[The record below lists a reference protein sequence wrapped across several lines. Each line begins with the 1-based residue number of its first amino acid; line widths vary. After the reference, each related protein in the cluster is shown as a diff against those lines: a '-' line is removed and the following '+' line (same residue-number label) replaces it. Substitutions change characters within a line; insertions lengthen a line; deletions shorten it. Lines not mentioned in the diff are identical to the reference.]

1 MPRSPGLA
9 RSPVLLVVAL
19 FAMVAPVGG
28 QDTPTPTAPGA
39 QEPADPMAVPN
50 VFEVATRA
58 RIVAD
63 SAARAERTIERLG
76 AVGAIAAEIDEA
88 VQRHA
93 DLQALLG
100 AIIDMEFVRLERL
113 SRLRDQALLE
123 DGRLETLHTRLIDRL
138 TQLGELRGRWA
149 GHQQNWV
156 AWRVE
161 HRRHPE
167 YAAIEPDVELAIERI
182 ERVVT
187 QASEAATQLLAL
199 QRRTEE
205 IRGDIEQVGVVVT
218 AIRTGRRRAML
229 ERVEPILLSS
239 EHRAQLADETW
250 REWQPSAAL
259 QLAAYP
265 AFVRAN
271 LGLLAFHAL
280 LAVVLG
286 FLARWVA
293 RATSPGRAMAPGS
306 KAGPDESEDEPD
318 VGGDVA
324 GGVGD
329 DVGGD
334 NDDAWGGLLAHPW
347 ALGVFGSVL
356 LAMQRITLAPP
367 MWDVLLWAAF
377 GVIASL
383 LSRRLFR
390 ARALRMTVYLL
401 AGFYPGF
408 LLLEVLQLPAPLF
421 RLGLAAVAAAAV
433 PVFLV
438 LGRRRAA
445 LARFEESHDPRR
457 IWPLRIGAAVWGLVL
472 LAVLLGYDALG
483 RWVLHA
489 TVTTAAMVFVV
500 LLVFA
505 LARAALPMLLR
516 GAETGRRLRGVGVQL
531 AQRLI
536 FVFRIAVVVVATLVL
551 LDIWGL
557 TESPVATW
565 QWIISRGFQAGPL
578 PVTVGGILL
587 GVLVMYGALLLS
599 GLSRTL
605 VTADVERRQEGDRGL
620 AESINRLVH
629 YFILTVG
636 VLAALAVLG
645 VELQNFAIVAGALG
659 IGVGFGLQNVVNNFA
674 SGLILLFERPV
685 RVGDTVVVDD
695 VWGTIQKIGLRSTVM
710 VTFDQSEMIVP
721 NADLV
726 SEKVTNW
733 TLSSPTARII
743 LPVGVAYGSS
753 ISEVVG
759 ILVDSAF
766 AHDAVLTEP
775 PPEGLFIGFGDSSLD
790 FELRVWVGNIRQRL
804 QVRSVVLTEVERRLA
819 EAGIE
824 IPFPQRDLHLRSVD
838 AEALGRLA
846 PGQGAADGE

>member
-1 MPRSPGLA
+1 VSSRLPTLGLL
-9 RSPVLLVVAL
+9 PLLLVATSATAASAQVQD
-19 FAMVAPVGG
+19 APPPAAE
-28 QDTPTPTAPGA
+28 QPAAAPT
-39 QEPADPMAVPN
+39 VPN

-58 RIVAD
+58 RIVVD
-63 SAARAERTIERLG
+63 SAARAERTVERLG
-76 AVGAIAAEIDEA
+76 TVGALAAEIDEA
-88 VQRHA
+88 VRRQA
-93 DLQALLG
+93 DLQALLT
-100 AIIDMEFVRLERL
+100 AIIDMDFVRLERL

-138 TQLGELRGRWA
+138 TQLGELRARWA
-149 GHQQNWV
+149 GHQRNWLD
-156 AWRVE
+156 WRAAYRGE
-161 HRRHPE
+161 PD
-167 YAAIEPDVELAIERI
+167 YAAIQPDVEHAIERI

-205 IRGDIEQVGVVVT
+205 LRADIEQMGVVVT
-218 AIRTGRRRAML
+218 AIRTGRRRALM
-229 ERVEPILLSS
+229 ERVEPVLMSA
-239 EHRAQLADETW
+239 EHRAQLAEETW
-250 REWQPSAAL
+250 REWRPMEAL
-259 QLAAYP
+259 QPAAYP

-271 LGLLAFHAL
+271 LGLLAFHIL
-280 LAVVLG
+280 LAVLLG
-286 FLARWVA
+286 LIARSIRRWTT
-293 RATSPGRAMAPGS
+293 RA
-306 KAGPDESEDEPD
+306 AGTTEAATNAVEGADES
-318 VGGDVA
+318 
-324 GGVGD
+324 
-329 DVGGD
+329 
-334 NDDAWGGLLAHPW
+334 DAWGGLLAHPW
-347 ALGVFGSVL
+347 ALGVFGSVV

-367 MWDVLLWAAF
+367 LWDVLLWGVF
-377 GVIASL
+377 GVVASL
-383 LSRRLFR
+383 LSRRLFET
-390 ARALRMTVYLL
+390 RALRLTVYLL

-438 LGRRRAA
+438 LGRQRAA
-445 LARFEESHDPRR
+445 LARAEESHDPRR
-457 IWPLRIGAAVWGLVL
+457 IWPLRIGAGVWALVL

-483 RWVLHA
+483 RWILHA
-489 TVTTAAMVFVV
+489 TVTTAAMLFVV
-500 LLVFA
+500 LLIFA

-536 FVFRIAVVVVATLVL
+536 FLFRIAVVVVATLVL
-551 LDIWGL
+551 LDIWGVA
-557 TESPVATW
+557 ESPVATW
-565 QWIISRGFQAGPL
+565 QWITSRGFQAGPL
-578 PVTVGGILL
+578 QVTIGGILM
-587 GVLVMYGALLLS
+587 GVLVIYIAVLLS

-629 YFILTVG
+629 YFIITVG

-695 VWGTIQKIGLRSTVM
+695 VWGTVQKIGLRSTVM

-753 ISEVVG
+753 ISQVLK

-766 AHDAVLTEP
+766 AHDAVLKEP
-775 PPEGLFIGFGDSSLD
+775 PPEGLFVGFGDSSLD
-790 FELRVWVGNIRQRL
+790 FELRVWVSNIRQRL
-804 QVRSVVLTEVERRLA
+804 QVRSVILTEVERRLA

-838 AEALGRLA
+838 AEAMGQLAREGR
-846 PGQGAADGE
+846 GAGEA

>member
-1 MPRSPGLA
+1 VSLRLPALGVLPL
-9 RSPVLLVVAL
+9 LLVA
-19 FAMVAPVGG
+19 ASATAAPAQV
-28 QDTPTPTAPGA
+28 QDAPPPAAQQPAAPPT
-39 QEPADPMAVPN
+39 VPN

-76 AVGAIAAEIDEA
+76 TVGAFAAEIDEA
-88 VQRHA
+88 VRRQT
-93 DLQALLG
+93 DLQALLS
-100 AIIDMEFVRLERL
+100 AIIDMDFVRLERL

-138 TQLGELRGRWA
+138 TQLGELRARWA
-149 GHQQNWV
+149 GHQQNWLD
-156 AWRVE
+156 WRAAYRGE
-161 HRRHPE
+161 PD
-167 YAAIEPDVELAIERI
+167 YAAIQPDVEHAIERI

-205 IRGDIEQVGVVVT
+205 LRADIEQIGVVVT
-218 AIRTGRRRAML
+218 AIRTGRRRALM
-229 ERVEPILLSS
+229 ERVEPILLSA
-239 EHRAQLADETW
+239 EHRAQLADDTW
-250 REWQPSAAL
+250 REWRPVEAL
-259 QLAAYP
+259 QPAAYP

-271 LGLLAFHAL
+271 LGLLAFHIL
-280 LAVVLG
+280 LAVLLG
-286 FLARWVA
+286 LMARWIRRWTTRSTGTAEEAGDAGVA
-293 RATSPGRAMAPGS
+293 AEAA
-306 KAGPDESEDEPD
+306 DES
-318 VGGDVA
+318 
-324 GGVGD
+324 
-329 DVGGD
+329 
-334 NDDAWGGLLAHPW
+334 DAWGGLLAHPW
-347 ALGVFGSVL
+347 ALGVFGSVV

-367 MWDVLLWAAF
+367 LWDVLLWGVF

-383 LSRRLFR
+383 LSRRLFE
-390 ARALRMTVYLL
+390 ARALRLTVYLL

-408 LLLEVLQLPAPLF
+408 LLLEVLQLPAPVF

-433 PVFLV
+433 PVFLL
-438 LGRRRAA
+438 LGRQRAA
-445 LARFEESHDPRR
+445 LARAEESHDPRR
-457 IWPLRIGAAVWGLVL
+457 IWPLRIGAAVWALVL

-483 RWVLHA
+483 RWILHA

-536 FVFRIAVVVVATLVL
+536 FLFRIAVVVVATLVL
-551 LDIWGL
+551 LDIWGVA
-557 TESPVATW
+557 ESPVATW

-578 PVTVGGILL
+578 QVTVGGILM
-587 GVLVMYGALLLS
+587 GVLVIYIALLLS

-629 YFILTVG
+629 YFIITVG
-636 VLAALAVLG
+636 VFAALAVLG

-685 RVGDTVVVDD
+685 RVGDTVVVDE

-753 ISEVVG
+753 ISQVLK
-759 ILVDSAF
+759 ILVESAF
-766 AHDAVLTEP
+766 AHDAVLKEP
-775 PPEGLFIGFGDSSLD
+775 PPEGLFVGFGDSSLD
-790 FELRVWVGNIRQRL
+790 FELRVWVSNIRQRL
-804 QVRSVVLTEVERRLA
+804 QVRSVTLTEVERRLA

-838 AEALGRLA
+838 ADAIGQLAREGRA
-846 PGQGAADGE
+846 TGET

>member
-1 MPRSPGLA
+1 MAASAVAASAVAAPA
-9 RSPVLLVVAL
+9 R
-19 FAMVAPVGG
+19 
-28 QDTPTPTAPGA
+28 A
-39 QEPADPMAVPN
+39 QEPSPQDAQQPAAPIAVPN

-76 AVGAIAAEIDEA
+76 TVGAFAAEIDEA
-88 VQRHA
+88 QQRQA

-123 DGRLETLHTRLIDRL
+123 DGRLETLHGRLIDRL
-138 TQLGELRGRWA
+138 TQLGELRARWA
-149 GHQQNWV
+149 GHQQNWRD
-156 AWRVE
+156 WRATY
-161 HRRHPE
+161 RGQPD
-167 YAAIEPDVELAIERI
+167 YAAIQPDVEHAIERI

-205 IRGDIEQVGVVVT
+205 LRADIEQINVVVT
-218 AIRTGRRRAML
+218 AIRTGRRRALL
-229 ERVEPILLSS
+229 ERVEPMLLSA

-250 REWQPSAAL
+250 REWRPMEAL
-259 QLAAYP
+259 QPAAYP

-271 LGLLAFHAL
+271 LGLLAFHIV
-280 LAVVLG
+280 LAVLLG
-286 FLARWVA
+286 LIARWVRLRTIA
-293 RATSPGRAMAPGS
+293 A
-306 KAGPDESEDEPD
+306 EP
-318 VGGDVA
+318 
-324 GGVGD
+324 
-329 DVGGD
+329 
-334 NDDAWGGLLAHPW
+334 DAWGGLLAHPW
-347 ALGVFGSVL
+347 ALGVFGSVV

-367 MWDVLLWAAF
+367 LWDVLLWAVF
-377 GVIASL
+377 GVIAAL
-383 LSRRLFR
+383 LSRPLFE
-390 ARALRMTVYLL
+390 ARALRLTVFLL

-408 LLLEVLQLPAPLF
+408 LLLEVIQLPAPLF

-433 PVFLV
+433 PVFLL
-438 LGRRRAA
+438 LGRRRVAV
-445 LARFEESHDPRR
+445 ARAEESQDPRR
-457 IWPLRIGAAVWGLVL
+457 IWPLRIGAAVWALVL

-483 RWVLHA
+483 RWILHA

-500 LLVFA
+500 VLVFA

-536 FVFRIAVVVVATLVL
+536 FLFRIAVVVVATLVL
-551 LDIWGL
+551 LDIWGVA
-557 TESPVATW
+557 ESPVATW
-565 QWIISRGFQAGPL
+565 QWIVSRGFSVGPL
-578 PVTVGGILL
+578 NVTVGGILM
-587 GVLVMYGALLLS
+587 GVLVIYVAVLLS
-599 GLSRTL
+599 GLTRTL
-605 VTADVERRQEGDRGL
+605 VTADVERRQDGDRGL
-620 AESINRLVH
+620 AESISRLVH
-629 YFILTVG
+629 YAIITVG
-636 VLAALAVLG
+636 ALVALAVLG

-685 RVGDTVVVDD
+685 RVGDTVVVND

-753 ISEVVG
+753 ISRVLEV
-759 ILVDSAF
+759 LVASAF
-766 AHDAVLTEP
+766 AHDAVLKEP
-775 PPEGLFIGFGDSSLD
+775 PPEALFVGFGDSSLD
-790 FELRVWVGNIRQRL
+790 LELRVWVSNIRQRL
-804 QVRSVVLTEVERRLA
+804 QVRSVILTEVERRLA

-838 AEALGRLA
+838 AEALSPWTGKGRL
-846 PGQGAADGE
+846 PETD

>member
-1 MPRSPGLA
+1 VRLGLA
-9 RSPVLLVVAL
+9 ARTALPMLLLAASTVA
-19 FAMVAPVGG
+19 APA
-28 QDTPTPTAPGA
+28 QA
-39 QEPADPMAVPN
+39 QEPSPQDAQQPAAPITVPN

-76 AVGAIAAEIDEA
+76 TVGAFAAEIDEA
-88 VQRHA
+88 AQRQA
-93 DLQALLG
+93 DFQALLG

-123 DGRLETLHTRLIDRL
+123 DGRLETLHGRLIDRL
-138 TQLGELRGRWA
+138 TQLGELRARWA
-149 GHQQNWV
+149 GHQQNWRDWQ
-156 AWRVE
+156 ATYRGQ
-161 HRRHPE
+161 PD
-167 YAAIEPDVELAIERI
+167 YAAIQPDVEHAIERI

-205 IRGDIEQVGVVVT
+205 LRADIEQINVVVT
-218 AIRTGRRRAML
+218 AIRTGRRRALL
-229 ERVEPILLSS
+229 ERVEPILLSA

-250 REWQPSAAL
+250 REWRPMEAL
-259 QLAAYP
+259 QPAAYP

-271 LGLLAFHAL
+271 LGLLAFHILMAVL
-280 LAVVLG
+280 LGLS
-286 FLARWVA
+286 ARWVRRRTVA
-293 RATSPGRAMAPGS
+293 A
-306 KAGPDESEDEPD
+306 EP
-318 VGGDVA
+318 
-324 GGVGD
+324 
-329 DVGGD
+329 
-334 NDDAWGGLLAHPW
+334 DAWGGLLAHPW
-347 ALGVFGSVL
+347 ALGVLGSVV

-367 MWDVLLWAAF
+367 LWDVLLWGVF
-377 GVIASL
+377 GVIAAL
-383 LSRRLFR
+383 LSRPLFE
-390 ARALRMTVYLL
+390 ARALRLTVFLL

-408 LLLEVLQLPAPLF
+408 LLLEVIQLPAALF

-438 LGRRRAA
+438 LGRKRVAVARA
-445 LARFEESHDPRR
+445 EESHDPRR
-457 IWPLRIGAAVWGLVL
+457 IWPLRIGAAVWALVL

-483 RWVLHA
+483 RWILHA

-500 LLVFA
+500 VLVFA

-536 FVFRIAVVVVATLVL
+536 FLFRIAVVVVATLVL
-551 LDIWGL
+551 LDIWGVA
-557 TESPVATW
+557 ESPVATW
-565 QWIISRGFQAGPL
+565 QWITSMGFGVGPL
-578 PVTVGGILL
+578 HVTVGGIFM
-587 GVLVMYGALLLS
+587 GVLVIYVAVLLS
-599 GLSRTL
+599 GLTRTL
-605 VTADVERRQEGDRGL
+605 VTADVERRQDGDRGL
-620 AESINRLVH
+620 AESISRLVH
-629 YFILTVG
+629 YAIITVG
-636 VLAALAVLG
+636 ALMALAVLG

-753 ISEVVG
+753 ISRVLE

-766 AHDAVLTEP
+766 AHAAVLKEP
-775 PPEGLFIGFGDSSLD
+775 PPEALFVGFGDSSLD
-790 FELRVWVGNIRQRL
+790 LELRVWVGNIRQRL

-838 AEALGRLA
+838 EEALR
-846 PGQGAADGE
+846 PWKGQDRRPEAD